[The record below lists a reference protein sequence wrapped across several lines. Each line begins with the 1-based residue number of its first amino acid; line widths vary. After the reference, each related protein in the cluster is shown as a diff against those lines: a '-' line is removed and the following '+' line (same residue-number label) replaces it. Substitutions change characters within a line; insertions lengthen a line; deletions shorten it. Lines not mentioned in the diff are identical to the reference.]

1 MAEDYKPKTA
11 QDNVNAL
18 GPLVTDLENAKRAK
32 EEGVLHEGFVGY
44 EEALKNYES
53 RSDVETLEQRL
64 AREVGPDFETAH
76 FARETGVLLGRDDK
90 VLDEDDPV
98 KAAEDSAKRVEESEQ
113 WKRDQA
119 AHTAD
124 KAAEHNEATVVKND
138 DEDDK

>member
-1 MAEDYKPKTA
+1 MAKDYKPKTA

-18 GPLVTDLENAKRAK
+18 GPLVTDLENKKRAD

-64 AREVGPDFETAH
+64 AREVGPDFEAAH
-76 FARETGVLLGRDDK
+76 FAREKGVLLGADDK

-98 KAAEDSAKRVEESEQ
+98 KAKEDSAKRVKESEQ
-113 WKRDQA
+113 FKRDQA
-119 AHTAD
+119 KHTAD
-124 KAAEHNEATVVKND
+124 KVAEHNEATTVEHKD
-138 DEDDK
+138 DDK